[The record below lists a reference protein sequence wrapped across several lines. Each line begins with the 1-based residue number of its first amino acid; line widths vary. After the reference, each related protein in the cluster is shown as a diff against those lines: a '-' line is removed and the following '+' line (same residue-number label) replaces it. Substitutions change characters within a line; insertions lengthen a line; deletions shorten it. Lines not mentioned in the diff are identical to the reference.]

1 MSNTTYKNHRSP
13 VLTGIFA
20 AVGLGILLGIAP
32 TVGALAGAPVPAPPE
47 PAHPFA
53 LHAPHPPSARLISP
67 KAFVAMEA
75 PTPNKTTVA
84 LTAPSHVKQGQVLQ
98 IHLDRNST
106 ATKVSVAGKTVP
118 VFTNADGSKRAWVPI
133 SVDRKLGGYTLT
145 ALDNAGKTVASQ
157 KVEVANGY
165 YSKQNITV
173 SKSVGGIK
181 ASAGEL
187 AAIGKLKTHTDATRQ
202 WWSLPLV
209 KPVNDCVNSP
219 FGNLRYHNGK
229 FTGRFHKGVDQRS
242 PMGRPVHATAGG
254 EVKIAQTFRLHG
266 GTVGLDHGQGMSSIY
281 IHLSKLLVKPGQ
293 VVQKGQVVGHVGST
307 GFATGPHLHWGLY
320 IHGQAVNPLQFVA
333 LPRC

>member
-1 MSNTTYKNHRSP
+1 MIMRDWQRYRRHMAVVT
-13 VLTGIFA
+13 VLTGL
-20 AVGLGILLGIAP
+20 VGVALLGYTQPAG
-32 TVGALAGAPVPAPPE
+32 VYAGAPVPPE

-53 LHAPHPPSARLISP
+53 LQAPHPAARAVQP
-67 KAFVAMEA
+67 RAFVAMEA
-75 PTPNKTTVA
+75 PTPIKKTVA
-84 LTAPSHVKQGQVLQ
+84 LSALSSVKQGQVLQ
-98 IHLDRNST
+98 VHLDRNTT

-118 VFTNADGSKRAWVPI
+118 VFTNADGSKRAWIPVK
-133 SVDRKLGGYTLT
+133 VAQKLGGYTLVAT
-145 ALDNAGKTVASQ
+145 DAAGNTLASQ
-157 KVEVANGY
+157 KIEITNGY
-165 YSKQNITV
+165 YSKQNIKV
-173 SKSVGGIK
+173 SSSVGGIQ
-181 ASAGEL
+181 ASPGEL
-187 AAIGKLKTHTDATRQ
+187 AAIGKLKTDTDPTRQ
-202 WWSLPLV
+202 WWNLPLV
-209 KPVNDCVNSP
+209 KPVNDCMNSP
-219 FGNLRYHNGK
+219 FGNLRYHNGT